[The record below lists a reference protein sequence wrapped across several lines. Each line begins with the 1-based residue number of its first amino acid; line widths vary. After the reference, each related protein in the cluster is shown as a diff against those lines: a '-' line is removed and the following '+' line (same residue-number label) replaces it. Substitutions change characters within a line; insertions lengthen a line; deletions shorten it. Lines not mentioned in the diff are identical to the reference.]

1 MATINNVLNLRHVS
15 YSYNGFTVLDDIS
28 FEIPRKKFTIL
39 MGQNGS
45 GKSTLLRIIGGLLPY
60 HTGSVMI
67 NGEELKDMTPRER
80 AKLVGFLPQRHK
92 AVFPFSV
99 EEVVL
104 TGRAAYISYL
114 PDRND
119 RLEADKAISLCGI
132 QHLKNRYYT
141 ELSGGEQQLVM
152 IARALA
158 QHPEILLLDEPI
170 SHLDYSN
177 QLRIIRLIKQLVDE
191 GITVLAVLH
200 DPNMAF
206 LFGDYF
212 VFVHEHHVHP
222 VVGCKA
228 WEHVLIPDIFH
239 NDLTTMEYEGKNF
252 FIPRL
257 KWK

>member
-1 MATINNVLNLRHVS
+1 M
-15 YSYNGFTVLDDIS
+15 
-28 FEIPRKKFTIL
+28 
-39 MGQNGS
+39 
-45 GKSTLLRIIGGLLPY
+45 
-60 HTGSVMI
+60 
-67 NGEELKDMTPRER
+67 
-80 AKLVGFLPQRHK
+80 
-92 AVFPFSV
+92 
-99 EEVVL
+99 VL

-114 PDRND
+114 PDEND
-119 RLEADKAISLCGI
+119 RMEAEKAISLCGI
-132 QHLKNRYYT
+132 GHLKNRYYT

-222 VVGCKA
+222 VIGCKA
-228 WEHVLIPDIFH
+228 WEHALIPDIFH
-239 NDLTTMEYEGKNF
+239 NDILKMEYEGKSF